1 MRTAKQITCCRVHI
15 LFPGARAVGFCY
27 PFQQPYSFP
36 LYLFARLHS
45 RLNLSA
51 NARLTLQQTLN
62 AAQPNKLS
70 QAQTMSSASSLQLL
84 CYLCLAAK
92 LRVRHTWRMCNLLTQ
107 TARLAKW
114 WQCARV
120 SSLCAYL
127 SVCEGGGG
135 QIMQMCVACEQGI
148 LQIRNVCQ
156 CAIKRPHGRLSG
168 RGLCLCL
175 SLSVCAGSTCA

>member
-15 LFPGARAVGFCY
+15 PFPGARGVGFCY

-70 QAQTMSSASSLQLL
+70 QAQTMSSASSLQLFR
-84 CYLCLAAK
+84 YLCLAAK

-156 CAIKRPHGRLSG
+156 CAI
-168 RGLCLCL
+168 
-175 SLSVCAGSTCA
+175 